1 MKPKP
6 YTREEDELIHAEI
19 VKQKSVKRAAQ
30 ILAPIIGHSVCSIQH
45 RYTSFIRLM
54 YPPVKLD
61 VGRGVRCHQGPL
73 ELSIAVPQ
81 SIIAERERLHAAR
94 LAQSD
99 TSRLLGDPPP
109 GYSAL
114 DRQRAGA

>member
-6 YTREEDELIHAEI
+6 YTRDEDDLIHAEI
-19 VKQKSVKRAAQ
+19 IKHKSVKRAAAV
-30 ILAPIIGHSVCSIQH
+30 LAPIIGRSAGSIQS
-45 RYTSFIRLM
+45 RYTSFIRRM

-61 VGRGVRCHQGPL
+61 VGRGVRCHQEPM